1 MSTTPVYTTFQTDYR
16 VRPDDIDMYR
26 HVHNSRY
33 FDYVLAARYDQMERC
48 YGMAME
54 VFLEQGYGWLVRS
67 VFMDY
72 KRPLIL
78 GDYFT
83 VNTGI
88 ESIDEKICRVKFDIR
103 NKATNKI
110 CCDGWFDFVM
120 VTMADGKACKIPANV
135 IEHYTSF
142 KGQHP

>member
-1 MSTTPVYTTFQTDYR
+1 MSYTTFQTEYR

-67 VFMDY
+67 VYLDY
-72 KRPLIL
+72 KRQLIL

-88 ESIDEKICRVKFDIR
+88 ESIDEKICRVKFDIK
-103 NKATNKI
+103 NKTSNKI

-120 VTMADGKACKIPANV
+120 VTMADGKAAKIPADV

-142 KGQHP
+142 KKQPG